1 MTNTT
6 TTKATTRPRLN
17 QSAISLWAS
26 ALVILALV
34 IVQAGRIDPGGQA
47 LADVALIDDLTIINA
62 DAGGGEEV
70 VVIID
75 AGTERVYVYSM
86 VNRAPELVVSESLAD
101 LFVQAKNVSAGGR

>member
-1 MTNTT
+1 MSNHTEPRR
-6 TTKATTRPRLN
+6 RPRLS

-34 IVQAGRIDPGGQA
+34 IVQAGRLDDGHKA
-47 LADVALIDDLTIINA
+47 FADVALIDDLTIMNA

-75 AGTERVYVYSM
+75 AGTERIFVYSM
-86 VNRAPELVVSESLAD
+86 VNRAPELVVSESLSD
-101 LFVQAKNVSAGGR
+101 LFLQAKAVSSGGR